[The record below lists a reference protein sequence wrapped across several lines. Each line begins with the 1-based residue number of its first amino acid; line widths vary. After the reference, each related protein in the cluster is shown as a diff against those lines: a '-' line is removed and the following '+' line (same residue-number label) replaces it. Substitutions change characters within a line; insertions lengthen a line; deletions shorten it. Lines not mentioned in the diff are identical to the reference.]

1 MITQYKNMQ
10 IMASKTN
17 VNRGVKGRVFVY
29 NWIKDV
35 INLKIYISIYI
46 YFKIKK
52 NHKES
57 KRGRK
62 VQRNYKIARKQ

>member
-46 YFKIKK
+46 YI
-52 NHKES
+52 S
-57 KRGRK
+57 R
-62 VQRNYKIARKQ
+62 